1 MDAIKYHFV
10 SKIILNFE
18 NPRQNLLLLKNKV
31 LYCLYIYTNIS
42 KEYFSIYFSKFDSLN
57 IYIQIFLKIY
67 IYKYF

>member
-31 LYCLYIYTNIS
+31 LYC
-42 KEYFSIYFSKFDSLN
+42 
-57 IYIQIFLKIY
+57 
-67 IYKYF
+67 